1 MKKNRTLRVSA
12 LLLALTLITTC
23 FVGGTFAK
31 YITSDNATTT
41 ARVANWGF
49 KSASMTLDGLFSTTY
64 QNVKSND
71 TDLVVAPGTTGQK
84 EFAFHYDDAN
94 GAKPEVAYTFTV
106 DTTGS
111 AINDGLKAELLWSLD
126 DTNYDLTWDELLAE
140 IKGLSG
146 DSTGTKQYAAGE
158 LPTDFADDATTHT
171 IYWKWNFEEGTSA
184 QDKATSNA
192 ADTTLGNAAALD
204 EVTLKITITAAQVD

>member
-31 YITSDNATTT
+31 YITSDDATTT

-49 KSASMTLDGLFSTTY
+49 KSTSMTLNGLFSTDYT
-64 QNVKSND
+64 NVKSND
-71 TDLVVAPGTTGQK
+71 ADLVVAPGTTGQK

-106 DTTGS
+106 DTTDS
-111 AINDGLKAELLWSLD
+111 AIDNGLKAELLWSLD
-126 DTNYDLTWDELLAE
+126 DEDYDLTWDQLLTE
-140 IKGLSG
+140 IKTLSG
-146 DSTGTKQYAAGE
+146 DNTGTKQYAAGE
-158 LPTDFADDATTHT
+158 LPAAFANDTTNHT
-171 IYWKWNFEEGTSA
+171 IYWKWIFEDGADE
-184 QDKATSNA
+184 QEKATSNA
-192 ADTTLGNAAALD
+192 ADTALGNAATLD